1 MSDKLFLVTKTHIVK
16 AKNMKHARS
25 IIEGDEDIP
34 GDLLVDN
41 IFAKEVDEEQASHY
55 FSTGQNSFYDTV
67 DEIDEDKNQKL
78 KFLLNDLEKSDEED
92 CQSCKI

>member
-67 DEIDEDKNQKL
+67 DEIDEDTYET
-78 KFLLNDLEKSDEED
+78 DTVGS
-92 CQSCKI
+92 S